1 MSQPERRFV
10 ATEAGWY
17 QFNVYYVGRSTV
29 ISAVIDGELRSVATP
44 LVLEHVESRLIKL
57 DEPPGPRTAGES

>member
-1 MSQPERRFV
+1 VSQPERRFV

-17 QFNVYYVGRSTV
+17 QFDAYYVGRSTV

-44 LVLEHVESRLIKL
+44 LVLEHVESRMIRL
-57 DEPPGPRTAGES
+57 DVPPGQETGVPR